1 MSLYFQSDEKQ
12 VNCYKENNFMLSPP
26 LVTYTRRAISKH
38 SIMSKKRTIDA
49 FFAPP
54 AKHRKVDES
63 EDTEKEAKSV

>member
-1 MSLYFQSDEKQ
+1 
-12 VNCYKENNFMLSPP
+12 MLSPP
-26 LVTYTRRAISKH
+26 LVTNTRRAISKH

-63 EDTEKEAKSV
+63 EDTEKEAKTV